1 MDSDDDGFAKQGG
14 DAIELGDDFE
24 SEEEADEM
32 PRASDDAMRGQM
44 SANIATSGPAGG
56 ANAAKPADV
65 KGEKVED

>member
-56 ANAAKPADV
+56 A
-65 KGEKVED
+65 